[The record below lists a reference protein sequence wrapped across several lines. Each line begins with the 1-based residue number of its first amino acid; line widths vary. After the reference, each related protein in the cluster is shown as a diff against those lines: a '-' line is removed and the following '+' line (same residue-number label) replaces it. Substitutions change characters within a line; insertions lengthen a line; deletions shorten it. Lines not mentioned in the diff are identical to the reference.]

1 MNAAELLEHCLRCSH
16 SNVETPFGNETL
28 VVKVAGKAFAF
39 IPLDE
44 ERPQITLKAKP
55 ETVLE
60 LQDRFED
67 ATQAPYLNKQHW
79 VRLYCDGRI
88 PHPVVLQCISTS
100 YDLVY
105 AGLTKSLRQQLETRD

>member
-1 MNAAELLEHCLRCSH
+1 MNPTELLDYCLRFEH
-16 SNVETPFGNETL
+16 SYVDTPFGEQTL
-28 VVKVAGKAFAF
+28 VVKIVGKAFAF

-44 ERPQITLKAKP
+44 ERPQISLKALP

-60 LQDRFED
+60 LLDRYED
-67 ATQAPYLNKQHW
+67 ATQPPYLNKKHW

-88 PHPVVLQCISTS
+88 PHAVVLQCISTS

-105 AGLTKSLRQQLETRD
+105 AGLTRSVRQQLETRD